1 MTSSSLPALQRLTL
15 AEQIAR
21 EIGVRILRNE
31 FKPGD
36 ALLQEPELSS
46 QFNVSRPVLR
56 EALKI
61 LGAKGLIESRPRV
74 GTRVRQRIH
83 WNLLDPDVL
92 AWQNEASPGLPFLL
106 QICEVRLMFEPMT
119 AGLAA
124 TRATSEEVAIIEQ
137 SCQAMQDVV
146 DSMADYVVADIQF
159 HTALC
164 LAAHN
169 EFLGKIVTTL
179 DVPLRSSRLIT
190 SRLPGANQSAMP
202 LHQAV
207 ADAVK
212 NRDAGT
218 AEEAMRRLVVQTTED
233 IKRAFEA

>member
-1 MTSSSLPALQRLTL
+1 MTSSFPALQRLTL

-36 ALLQEPELSS
+36 ALMQEPELSL

-61 LGAKGLIESRPRV
+61 LGAKGLIESRPRI

-92 AWQNEASPGLPFLL
+92 AWQNEASLDLPFLL
-106 QICEVRLMFEPMT
+106 KICEVRLMFEPMT

-124 TRATSEEVAIIEQ
+124 TRATPEEIASIEQ
-137 SCQAMQDVV
+137 SCQAMQDAV
-146 DSMADYVVADIQF
+146 DSMANYVAADLQF
-159 HTALC
+159 HTAIC

-169 EFLGKIVTTL
+169 EFLGKIITTL
-179 DVPLRSSRLIT
+179 DAPLRGSRLIT

-202 LHQAV
+202 LHRAV
-207 ADAVK
+207 SDALK
-212 NRDAGT
+212 NRDAGA
-218 AEEAMRRLVVQTTED
+218 AEEAMRRLVLQTTED